1 MEKQAVVS
9 LEVSKIMSKKQK
21 REQAPQTQN
30 TQQEQYTELYND
42 LPQEVQDILMEN
54 HPLKGNEKEQQTQTQ
69 KKRQYTRR
77 PQREDVEEVKEARM
91 QQVGSEL
98 NAMQKAPQQESAPTK
113 YVSRRAQSAEK
124 RKKEAEQRM
133 LEEAEY
139 EEIQFVSMMPKRKKA
154 NPPEEMEEQTVSENT
169 FVRRWRKQQEE
180 SPFPDWQDDTSHT
193 RYNHLD
199 FAEKAKQEHLD
210 SLYDEDD
217 YDDENFHIGKSKV
230 PLIIA
235 GVGLVLLVFL
245 IFKTVTLSSR
255 LHEAEIQMKEVDSLK
270 QRYEQVQLEKM
281 QLEEELQAIKNP
293 DGQKTQT
300 TEKKEDNNKPKENK
314 TDADK
319 PKDKTDT
326 NKTDTNKTKT
336 PTDGAKTESY
346 TVLEG
351 ETPWDIAQKVYGSG
365 ADYQKILDANGLKD
379 GDTIR
384 PGDVLKIP
392 KN

>member
-1 MEKQAVVS
+1 MD
-9 LEVSKIMSKKQK
+9 KKQK
-21 REQAPQTQN
+21 HEQVPETQN
-30 TQQEQYTELYND
+30 TQQKQYAELYND
-42 LPQEVQDILMEN
+42 LPQEVQDILMES
-54 HPLKGNEKEQQTQTQ
+54 HPLKGKEKEEQTQR
-69 KKRQYTRR
+69 KRQHTRR

-98 NAMQKAPQQESAPTK
+98 NAMQKAPQQEGAPTK
-113 YVSRRAQSAEK
+113 YASRRAQSAEK
-124 RKKEAEQRM
+124 RKKEAEKKM
-133 LEEAEY
+133 KEDAEY
-139 EEIQFVSMMPKRKKA
+139 EEIQFVSMMPSRKKA
-154 NPPEEMEEQTVSENT
+154 NPKDDAETQSVSQNT
-169 FVRRWRKQQEE
+169 LMRRWRKQQEE
-180 SPFPDWQDDTSHT
+180 NDPFQDWQNDTSHT
-193 RYNHLD
+193 NYDNFD
-199 FAEKAKQEHLD
+199 FAQRAKQEHLD
-210 SLYDEDD
+210 SLYDDN

-230 PLIIA
+230 PMIIA
-235 GVGLVLLVFL
+235 GVGLVLLLFL

-281 QLEEELQAIKNP
+281 QLEEELQALQNP
-293 DGQKTQT
+293 DGQKTT
-300 TEKKEDNNKPKENK
+300 DKKEDTNKPKENK
-314 TDADK
+314 IDKEKTDK
-319 PKDKTDT
+319 EKTEKDKTEKDKT
-326 NKTDTNKTKT
+326 KEKTDANKTKT
-336 PTDGAKTESY
+336 PAEAGKTENY

>member
-1 MEKQAVVS
+1 
-9 LEVSKIMSKKQK
+9 MSKKQK
-21 REQAPQTQN
+21 CEQEPQTQN

-54 HPLKGNEKEQQTQTQ
+54 HPLKGNEKEQQTQ

-98 NAMQKAPQQESAPTK
+98 NAMQKVPQQEGAPTK

-133 LEEAEY
+133 MEEAEY

-154 NPPEEMEEQTVSENT
+154 NPSEEMEEQTVLENT

-210 SLYDEDD
+210 SLYDENN

-293 DGQKTQT
+293 DGQKTQA
-300 TEKKEDNNKPKENK
+300 TEKKEDNNKQ
-314 TDADK
+314 
-319 PKDKTDT
+319 KD
-326 NKTDTNKTKT
+326 KTDTNKTKT

-365 ADYQKILDANGLKD
+365 AGYQKILDANGLKD